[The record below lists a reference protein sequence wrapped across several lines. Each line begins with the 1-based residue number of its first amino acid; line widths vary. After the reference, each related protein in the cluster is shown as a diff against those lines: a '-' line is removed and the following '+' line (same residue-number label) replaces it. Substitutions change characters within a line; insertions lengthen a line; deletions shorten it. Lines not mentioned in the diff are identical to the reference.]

1 MYQKGLLKS
10 YSLENGRSSAMGEGI
25 PLKKER
31 NRWGRRRLMVYMNV
45 KKKIVKKFLIIYF
58 YLRCSIG

>member
-1 MYQKGLLKS
+1 
-10 YSLENGRSSAMGEGI
+10 MGEKTIDGI
-25 PLKKER
+25 YEF
-31 NRWGRRRLMVYMNV
+31 